1 MTGAAI
7 RPTMKATRQARSL
20 VRGLIRPPKIPL
32 IPAMRPVNSMS
43 KTAESPISTPPIA
56 AETGVKLVMK
66 TTRLLPCYGPVR
78 FFPSVD
84 AALDVAGVKARVLR
98 SLHRHRR
105 ALAEGAI
112 EQDPFAGR
120 RGQFVQHA
128 AGADV
133 HRQIRIWCVQR
144 ARNDAVFV
152 AFALL
157 TQIDDRDVGTAA

>member
-1 MTGAAI
+1 
-7 RPTMKATRQARSL
+7 MKAIRQARSL
-20 VRGLIRPPKIPL
+20 VCGLIRPPKIPL

-43 KTAESPISTPPIA
+43 RTAESPIRTPPIA

-78 FFPSVD
+78 FFPSID
-84 AALDVAGVKARVLR
+84 AALDVAGGFNARVLR
-98 SLHRHRR
+98 SLHRHSR
-105 ALAEGAI
+105 ALAKGAI
-112 EQDPFAGR
+112 EQDPFVGC

-128 AGADV
+128 AGAGV
-133 HRQIRIWCVQR
+133 LRQSRVRSVQR

-157 TQIDDRDVGTAA
+157 A

>member
-1 MTGAAI
+1 
-7 RPTMKATRQARSL
+7 MKATRQARSL
-20 VRGLIRPPKIPL
+20 VCGLIRPPKIPL

-43 KTAESPISTPPIA
+43 RTAESPISTPPIA

-78 FFPSVD
+78 LFPSVD
-84 AALDVAGVKARVLR
+84 AALDVAGGSKARVLR

-112 EQDPFAGR
+112 EQDPLAGR

-133 HRQIRIWCVQR
+133 LLQIRVRCVQR

-157 TQIDDRDVGTAA
+157 A